1 MERQLQERLIG
12 AAVLFVIAVIMV
24 PAMFSGA
31 PSHEAALPQD
41 ALAPGQLK
49 TYEIDLQAS
58 SVAGSDEVA
67 KIESPA
73 AEPRDEITA
82 PITDERADKTELAS
96 VPASAASSSSAVS
109 ASAVT
114 KAVAPETI
122 KLAQAKPDMA
132 GDKAAGAGRFAVQ
145 VGSFGAQDKA
155 TQIAARIK
163 SLGLSASVTP
173 IKAGGKTLYR
183 VRTGG
188 FSERAAAETA
198 LKKIRS
204 SYPEASIVPLG

>member
-1 MERQLQERLIG
+1 M
-12 AAVLFVIAVIMV
+12 LFVIAVIMV

-82 PITDERADKTELAS
+82 PLTDERADEQPDKTEPTS
-96 VPASAASSSSAVS
+96 VPASAVSS
-109 ASAVT
+109 ASAVN

-173 IKAGGKTLYR
+173 IKSGGKTLYR

-198 LKKIRS
+198 LKKIRG